1 MSCDLS
7 VVTGIQYKLRKDI
20 IMNNYTAAIASFVRF
35 DVVVFNTLEYAMKK
49 DTYDVNAY
57 KARKEII
64 TTEINQNTP
73 LKNCCANS
81 GEAGENL
88 LKKIN
93 ELLDTIY
100 SENSTIVKVSQDGQE
115 LRVDYSQAITI
126 FETVMPIHDEMRK
139 IIAAHVQA
147 ATKEEKMDEPTVL
160 DVINKEEYFYRGL
173 VNMLMLEELDHQF
186 AEYNKARQEAK
197 GGITA
202 QSNFIQ
208 NDINRLVTLFRTCRD
223 NAMIRSADYYE
234 VIDPLFALIE
244 MTGGRRD
251 LPQGKNF
258 GDVFIDVKKVAR
270 EKVQKWEEAWKVA
283 YEPFMKHFA
292 EEIQK
297 MQGKNPV
304 EA

>member
-1 MSCDLS
+1 
-7 VVTGIQYKLRKDI
+7 
-20 IMNNYTAAIASFVRF
+20 MNNYTAAIASFIRF

-49 DTYDVNAY
+49 DSYDVAAY

-64 TTEINQNTP
+64 STEITQNTP
-73 LKNCCANS
+73 LKNCCEHS
-81 GEAGENL
+81 EEAGKNL
-88 LKKIN
+88 LAKIN

-100 SENSTIVKVSQDGQE
+100 SENSTIVRITQDGNE
-115 LRVDYSQAITI
+115 LRVDYSQAIAV
-126 FETVMPIHDEMRK
+126 FEAVMPIHEELRK
-139 IIAAHVQA
+139 IIAAHVA
-147 ATKEEKMDEPTVL
+147 AAVKEEKYDEPTFPDVL
-160 DVINKEEYFYRGL
+160 NKEEYFYRGL

-208 NDINRLVTLFRTCRD
+208 NDINRLVKLFHFSRD
-223 NAMIRSADYYE
+223 NATARNAEYYE

-258 GDVFIDVKKVAR
+258 GEVFISVKKVAR
-270 EKVQKWEEAWKVA
+270 EKTAKWEEAWKAA
-283 YEPFMKHFA
+283 YDPFMKHFS
-292 EEIQK
+292 EEVAKLQAN
-297 MQGKNPV
+297 QGAK
-304 EA
+304 A

>member
-1 MSCDLS
+1 
-7 VVTGIQYKLRKDI
+7 
-20 IMNNYTAAIASFVRF
+20 MNNYTAAIASFIRF

-49 DTYDVNAY
+49 DSYDINAY

-64 TTEINQNTP
+64 TNEITQNTP
-73 LKNCCANS
+73 LKNCCEHS
-81 GEAGENL
+81 EEAGKNL
-88 LKKIN
+88 LAKIQ

-100 SENSTIVKVSQDGQE
+100 SENSTIVKLSQDGNE

-126 FETVMPIHDEMRK
+126 FETVMPIHEEVRK
-139 IIAAHVQA
+139 IVAAHVNA
-147 ATKEEKMDEPTVL
+147 AKSKDQYDEPTYPE
-160 DVINKEEYFYRGL
+160 VIDSEEYFYRGL

-208 NDINRLVTLFRTCRD
+208 NDINRLVKLFHFSRE
-223 NAMIRSADYYE
+223 NAQAKSAEYYE

-251 LPQGKNF
+251 LPAGKNF
-258 GDVFIDVKKVAR
+258 GDVFIEVKKIAR
-270 EKVQKWEEAWKVA
+270 EKTAKWENKWKEV
-283 YEPFMKHFA
+283 YEPFMQHFT

-297 MQGKNPV
+297 MQAGQGAK
-304 EA
+304 A

>member
-1 MSCDLS
+1 MIWYHTTTKRWYISHILQFYS
-7 VVTGIQYKLRKDI
+7 WYDI
-20 IMNNYTAAIASFVRF
+20 SRAPSNNH
-35 DVVVFNTLEYAMKK
+35 K
-49 DTYDVNAY
+49 
-57 KARKEII
+57 
-64 TTEINQNTP
+64 
-73 LKNCCANS
+73 
-81 GEAGENL
+81 G
-88 LKKIN
+88 
-93 ELLDTIY
+93 
-100 SENSTIVKVSQDGQE
+100 
-115 LRVDYSQAITI
+115 
-126 FETVMPIHDEMRK
+126 
-139 IIAAHVQA
+139 
-147 ATKEEKMDEPTVL
+147 TKYYL
-160 DVINKEEYFYRGL
+160 
-173 VNMLMLEELDHQF
+173 F

-251 LPQGKNF
+251 LPEGKNF
-258 GDVFIDVKKVAR
+258 GDVFIDVKKIAR
-270 EKVQKWEEAWKVA
+270 EKVQKWEEAWKLV

>member
-1 MSCDLS
+1 
-7 VVTGIQYKLRKDI
+7 
-20 IMNNYTAAIASFVRF
+20 MNNYTAAIASFVRF

-49 DTYDVNAY
+49 DSYDVNAY
-57 KARKEII
+57 RARKEII
-64 TTEINQNTP
+64 STEINQNTP

-126 FETVMPIHDEMRK
+126 FEAVMPIHDEMRK
-139 IIAAHVQA
+139 IIGAHLQA
-147 ATKEEKMDEPTVL
+147 ASKEQKMDEPSFI

-173 VNMLMLEELDHQF
+173 ANMLMLEELDHQF

-208 NDINRLVTLFRTCRD
+208 NDINRLVTLFKVCRD
-223 NAMIRSADYYE
+223 NAMIRTADYYE

-251 LPQGKNF
+251 LPEGKNF
-258 GDVFIDVKKVAR
+258 GDMFIEVKKQAR
-270 EKVQKWEEAWKVA
+270 EKTAKWEEAWKLV
-283 YEPFMKHFA
+283 YDPFMKHFA
-292 EEIQK
+292 EEVQK
-297 MQGKNPV
+297 MQANNSVK
-304 EA
+304 A